1 MIRSESLP
9 VDFGFFCGSGGQMM
23 GEVSTGYVPP
33 AQVRPQAPP
42 APPKPETAAPNT
54 RPATLPSEPPP
65 PALYGEAPR
74 PQTTPVQSTNNDHS
88 GEGRED
94 SENAEE
100 NNPLVSGAIAAVGS
114 ALAGLTDEQRA
125 DITRIGDRYDV
136 LGNSDEW
143 QKLDDYIKEM
153 QQKGATD
160 IQIAS
165 TLTDKFGIGLLEY
178 YYEYKNSN
186 TCALSDAA
194 ITRAF
199 HIETSKIFSNTQ
211 KNGNLVRYFN
221 IYKDTYYNSPQDAIN
236 TYNRLMNGET
246 MYETAEAI
254 KNHCYLAVEKRIQH
268 IQRDPSST
276 QAQKDEAKK
285 AYGNLKKKGIIDCDL
300 TTNDVLFPT
309 TKITHGQSLSIK
321 TSPGG
326 EELKFDFDFNTLHKL
341 SEDWGYKLTARDFE
355 EGRYTTKTEGDTT
368 TVTFDRPMEG
378 KIGQMQIELTTESDG
393 TVKVSIP
400 RYGWSTVYGNV
411 KYVVRDTNGNTKE
424 VVFTQN
430 FLKKIYT
437 DTSMDDAK
445 RIAFWNKVRAATL
458 VGRTGEEG
466 FVYETGNVYE
476 IKILGNLGDFR
487 LMGQADVNG
496 VVVFNLGD
504 AKGHTEAGQWIDKNK
519 NNYYKGSE
527 VWQDIPSVAQ
537 SGQDIKPEQAQA
549 VRAAAAEDGSAQ
561 QDIARQVSEGLLD
574 PQSRFA
580 DSQVAN
586 SIGKTYLVDD
596 VVFESNN
603 IEKDAISIKNEDG
616 KYDIYIRRSAAEID
630 QNGLLTRAAC
640 SRLTRAAVHEITEI
654 GAMIKNPNM
663 DAGQKAVA
671 AHWVATQ
678 VEEAVTSRYA
688 ADPGLGIKAATAA
701 GTVAV
706 MTQLESAARGAPSLG
721 DTVRGSHIAG
731 ASMGFGLSLAFELV
745 PEIWNRGFDNV
756 GTAQYWR
763 GAIGRSWDSAIRA
776 AAFSVRDNSIQD
788 VFMQRIFGTNY
799 ADSQLWNNSSVL
811 SRIGFT
817 GANVG
822 AMAISGIFDDVLLWL
837 DSPIDERLRD
847 SVPQNI
853 KKNSDLADIDGNPY
867 IREYFDKMVALKMIQ
882 GSASNMAFE
891 IPQLL
896 ATRFPLLRNTAARA
910 AAGVATNFI
919 TRSLF
924 EYTVLSGI
932 AEEYL
937 GKNENEPGLIQQY
950 QSGEIGE
957 PTEDLGAFY
966 QFTNDYFTSFV
977 AKERNAEVL
986 RGIGDFIKSPLAASY
1001 STWLVN
1007 QAINLGR
1014 RAIGMSKASPANGV
1028 LTTAF
1033 ATYQAGKFSFNQGNN
1048 TSEDPREYFTRLGV
1062 ACIASPSII
1071 YGTGWLTGTTVAL
1084 SAPASILVGG
1094 LAFTG
1099 GVAYQI
1105 IDQQNKILEESD
1117 YADLDREQKNKIL
1130 GVARATNGWISG
1142 RESSGAIESIE
1153 EARSLYPGLPS
1164 SQLQNI
1170 VTLSKIGYKNIL
1182 GHSIDKL
1189 DPGQDTTY
1197 GGARLVLGTKN
1208 EVIGQ
1213 SLKEINNR
1221 FALGHWSGNISE
1233 EDYID
1238 SVCPNWR
1245 YLVSNQSG
1253 QRERFSSNLWNIY
1266 ESATVQK
1273 FIKRNDDE
1281 GVIARNMADYYMND
1295 PNLISVS
1302 PRDLWDRLGISPV
1315 IEKSDLEET
1324 ARVYADYMGQLTS
1337 FIGENISEDSLTLIS
1352 TSVDKGETLTDNQM
1366 GYFISEAVGNFLTL
1380 DNILDMS
1387 FEDKVLL
1394 RRAGFEDG
1402 FYVDSVRRHHALW
1415 AEVKDVLSR
1424 DGILAQECASRGVD
1438 YANIDSL
1445 DANIFNEI
1453 MQSAIAV
1460 FRERHGLPWA
1470 EAEQRIIPERAL
1482 IEKFQEIKNAPEEQT
1497 KQYDS
1502 LENFA
1507 YSNKHSG
1514 RAIPIINIKE
1524 YPRLFAELNT
1534 LFRQRGQFDY
1544 TDEALRTMSDVDFA
1558 RVYSDVIKEICMHNN
1573 NGDIGETQYIDANII
1588 NMLTSIYVPDDDTE
1602 NTA

>member
-1 MIRSESLP
+1 
-9 VDFGFFCGSGGQMM
+9 
-23 GEVSTGYVPP
+23 
-33 AQVRPQAPP
+33 
-42 APPKPETAAPNT
+42 
-54 RPATLPSEPPP
+54 
-65 PALYGEAPR
+65 
-74 PQTTPVQSTNNDHS
+74 
-88 GEGRED
+88 
-94 SENAEE
+94 
-100 NNPLVSGAIAAVGS
+100 
-114 ALAGLTDEQRA
+114 
-125 DITRIGDRYDV
+125 
-136 LGNSDEW
+136 
-143 QKLDDYIKEM
+143 
-153 QQKGATD
+153 
-160 IQIAS
+160 
-165 TLTDKFGIGLLEY
+165 
-178 YYEYKNSN
+178 
-186 TCALSDAA
+186 
-194 ITRAF
+194 
-199 HIETSKIFSNTQ
+199 
-211 KNGNLVRYFN
+211 
-221 IYKDTYYNSPQDAIN
+221 
-236 TYNRLMNGET
+236 
-246 MYETAEAI
+246 
-254 KNHCYLAVEKRIQH
+254 
-268 IQRDPSST
+268 
-276 QAQKDEAKK
+276 
-285 AYGNLKKKGIIDCDL
+285 
-300 TTNDVLFPT
+300 
-309 TKITHGQSLSIK
+309 
-321 TSPGG
+321 
-326 EELKFDFDFNTLHKL
+326 
-341 SEDWGYKLTARDFE
+341 
-355 EGRYTTKTEGDTT
+355 
-368 TVTFDRPMEG
+368 
-378 KIGQMQIELTTESDG
+378 
-393 TVKVSIP
+393 
-400 RYGWSTVYGNV
+400 
-411 KYVVRDTNGNTKE
+411 
-424 VVFTQN
+424 
-430 FLKKIYT
+430 
-437 DTSMDDAK
+437 
-445 RIAFWNKVRAATL
+445 
-458 VGRTGEEG
+458 
-466 FVYETGNVYE
+466 
-476 IKILGNLGDFR
+476 
-487 LMGQADVNG
+487 
-496 VVVFNLGD
+496 
-504 AKGHTEAGQWIDKNK
+504 
-519 NNYYKGSE
+519 
-527 VWQDIPSVAQ
+527 
-537 SGQDIKPEQAQA
+537 
-549 VRAAAAEDGSAQ
+549 
-561 QDIARQVSEGLLD
+561 
-574 PQSRFA
+574 
-580 DSQVAN
+580 
-586 SIGKTYLVDD
+586 
-596 VVFESNN
+596 
-603 IEKDAISIKNEDG
+603 
-616 KYDIYIRRSAAEID
+616 
-630 QNGLLTRAAC
+630 
-640 SRLTRAAVHEITEI
+640 
-654 GAMIKNPNM
+654 M
-663 DAGQKAVA
+663 DADQKAVA

-678 VEEAVTSRYA
+678 VEEEVTAKYA
-688 ADPGLGIKAATAA
+688 ADPGSGIKAATAT
-701 GTVAV
+701 GTVAA
-706 MTQLESAARGAPSLG
+706 MSKLDNAARQAPRIG

-745 PEIWNRGFDNV
+745 PEIWNSGFQNV

-799 ADSQLWNNSSVL
+799 ANHQLWNNSSVL
-811 SRIGFT
+811 RRIGFT
-817 GANVG
+817 SANVG
-822 AMAISGIFDDVLLWL
+822 AMAISGVFDDVLLWL
-837 DSPIDERLRD
+837 DAPIDERLRD

-867 IREYFDKMVALKMIQ
+867 IREYFDKMVAMKMIQ